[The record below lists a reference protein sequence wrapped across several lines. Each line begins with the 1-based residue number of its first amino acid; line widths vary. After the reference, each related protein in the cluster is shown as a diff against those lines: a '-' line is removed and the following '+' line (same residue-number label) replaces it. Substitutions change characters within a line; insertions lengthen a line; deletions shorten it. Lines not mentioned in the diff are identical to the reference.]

1 MRRIL
6 KWTILPIASIYL
18 LLCVALYLHQSKFI
32 FIPQRQVEFTPRDFG
47 CEFEDIQFAS
57 ADGKSQLHGWWI
69 VNNSGVNPQLTAKQ
83 DNEQILEQKDDEA
96 ERRSAQEEASDSSAE
111 QESEQQP

>member
-1 MRRIL
+1 MRRIF
-6 KWTILPIASIYL
+6 KWTAIPIASIYL

-32 FIPQRQVEFTPRDFG
+32 FIPQREVEFTPRDFG

-69 VNNSGVNPQLTAKQ
+69 VNNSEVNQLTAKQ
-83 DNEQILEQKDDEA
+83 DNEQTLEQKDDQA
-96 ERRSAQEEASDSSAE
+96 ERRSAQEEASDSNAD
-111 QESEQQP
+111 QE